1 MSDLTGKKIYQY
13 NIIEKTG
20 GGGMGVVYKA
30 KDEKLDR
37 IVALKF
43 LPPHLLA
50 DEEAEKR
57 FMSEAKSA
65 SSLDHPNIC
74 TIYDI
79 NKTDD
84 GELFIAMAFYE
95 GETLKKKL
103 SKGAIRIEEAIDIA
117 LQIASGLE
125 RAHSSGIIHRDIKP
139 ANIMITKFGEAKI
152 VDFGLAKSKASAGI
166 TKFGSTI
173 GTAAYMSPEQTRG
186 ENVDQR
192 TDIWALGIILY
203 EMLAGTSP
211 FKGEYE
217 QAIIYSILNDELPK
231 INGVPEELKSII
243 SKATAKN
250 PDERY
255 SNISEMNSDLT
266 ILKGDSGSPS
276 SQSRIVVNKSQAGRN
291 KKWIWATAALLI
303 LLLVSGWFYFNR
315 TSTEQTEISNSKKM
329 IVVLPFQNLGSSD
342 DEYFADG
349 ITGEI
354 TSKLSGLSGLGVI
367 ARASAMQYKNT
378 KKSLQEIGKELGV
391 QYVLEGTVQW
401 EKLNGKKRIRVN
413 PELISL
419 DNATQIW
426 SKPYEA
432 DFSSAFTL
440 QSEIASTVAEAM
452 NLKLVKSEQKSL
464 ESNITSNSEAYD
476 LFLKARYFAED
487 ITNEKNSRIALE
499 LLQQAIEM
507 DENFAEAYAQL
518 SVVRSN
524 MFWSYFER
532 TKDNL
537 DKAKLSAE
545 KALQLNPDLPDAH
558 AAMGD
563 YFYHGVLDYD
573 SALEQ
578 YNEALRLNP
587 NNLNALNGTAYV
599 LRRQGK
605 MEETIEY
612 LKKTY
617 EINPQ
622 DYMIVFSMGETYDLL
637 RKYKDAYPFIDKAI
651 YLAPEAVAAYDLKA
665 NTIIRETGNT
675 KKAREIIKTAQGKKI
690 GLDSDLFRNTL
701 FLCDILERNYPD
713 AIKEMKGFGETDGQY
728 YYKPEDL
735 YIAQAYG
742 FLKNKTEADQH
753 YKAAIKVIQEKIKQH
768 PEDSRLYSSLGICYA
783 GIGDKQNAIKEG
795 KQGYE
800 LLPVTKEAWRG
811 TFRLYDLAQIY
822 TMIGEDDLALDKI
835 EELLNRPTDAI
846 SVAVL
851 KLDPTW
857 DSLRNNK
864 RYLEL
869 VEKSN
874 TK

>member
-1 MSDLTGKKIYQY
+1 MNDLTGIQILQY
-13 NIIEKTG
+13 RILEKSG
-20 GGGMGVVYKA
+20 GGGMGIVYKA
-30 KDEKLDR
+30 KDEKLER

-43 LPPHLLA
+43 LPPHLLT
-50 DEEAEKR
+50 DDEAEKR

-84 GELFIAMAFYE
+84 GQLFIAMAFYE
-95 GETLKKKL
+95 GETLKKIINR
-103 SKGAIRIEEAIDIA
+103 GALNTDEAVNIA

-125 RAHSSGIIHRDIKP
+125 RAHKSGIVHRDVKP
-139 ANIMITKFGEAKI
+139 ANIMITKFGEVKI
-152 VDFGLAKSKASAGI
+152 VDFGLAKSKMSGGV

-203 EMLAGTSP
+203 EMISGTSA

-217 QAIIYSILNDELPK
+217 QAIIYSILNDELPELK
-231 INGVPEELKSII
+231 EIPEELKSVIRK
-243 SKATAKN
+243 STAKN
-250 PDERY
+250 PYDRY
-255 SNISEMNSDLT
+255 QNISEMCSDLL
-266 ILKGDSGSPS
+266 IIKGDSGSRS
-276 SQSRIVVNKSQAGRN
+276 SHPRIVVNKSRVGKN
-291 KKWIWATAALLI
+291 KKWIWASAALLI

-315 TSTEQTEISNSKKM
+315 TSTEQTDISNSKKM

-378 KKSLQEIGKELGV
+378 RKSLREIGKELGV

-476 LFLKARYFAED
+476 LYLKARYFAED

-499 LLQQAIEM
+499 LLQQAIEI

-563 YFYHGVLDYD
+563 YFYHGILDYN

-578 YNEALRLNP
+578 YNEALRISP
-587 NNLNALNGTAYV
+587 NNINALNGTAYV

-605 MEETIEY
+605 MEETINY

-617 EINPQ
+617 AINPK
-622 DYMIVFSMGETYDLL
+622 DYMIVFSLGETYGLL
-637 RKYKDAYPFIDKAI
+637 RKYIDAYPYIDKAI

-665 NTIIRETGNT
+665 NNILLENGNT
-675 KKAREIIKTAQGKKI
+675 KKAREIIRSAQGKKV
-690 GLDSDLFRNTL
+690 GLDSDLFSNTL
-701 FLCDILERNYPD
+701 FLCDILDRNYPGALKD
-713 AIKEMKGFGETDGQY
+713 INGIKETDGQF

-742 FLKNKTEADQH
+742 FMKNKTEADQH

-783 GIGDKQNAIKEG
+783 GLGDKQNAIKEG
-795 KQGYE
+795 KHGYE

-822 TMIGEDDLALDKI
+822 TMVGEYDLALEKI
-835 EELLNRPTDAI
+835 EELLNMPTDAI

-851 KLDPTW
+851 KLDPMW
-857 DSLRNNK
+857 DSLHNNK

-869 VEKSN
+869 IENK
-874 TK
+874 